1 MTNITIDNKIYFVT
15 SGNLKCKNPHIED
28 SNGEIPIGRQR
39 SLLFAFL
46 RQNNIEPQKDA
57 TTYWCVNKILSM
69 KDGKATNENIK
80 AMVVKNSKYLALTKE
95 NIENQDELVKKS
107 ENYGKE
113 AKIINECFNK
123 YPENK
128 DLNIIAMKI
137 ALIDVTNSTQLSKY
151 KGKISLFDLA
161 NFIKNIPNF
170 DSRIEQGDPKLVS
183 IIAKNNGS
191 INLFSFASKY
201 CCYHN
206 VEIYKKDDYS
216 IFDSFVRDTLPYYCS
231 EITKFTIEAWR
242 KTYNYVSFNDCIE
255 MILNQNNINVDFRRR
270 KFDRFLWYQNK

>member
-1 MTNITIDNKIYFVT
+1 MTNISIDNKIYFVT
-15 SGNLKCKNPHIED
+15 RGNLKSKYPHIED

-39 SLLFAFL
+39 SLLFDFL

-57 TTYWCVNKILSM
+57 TTHWCVNKVLSM
-69 KDGKATNENIK
+69 KDGKATKENIK
-80 AMVVKNSKYLALTKE
+80 TMVVKGSKYLGLTKE
-95 NIENQDELVKKS
+95 NIEIQDELVRNS

-113 AKIINECFNK
+113 AKIIHDCFNK

-137 ALIDVTNSTQLSKY
+137 ALIDVTNSTQLSKH
-151 KGKISLFDLA
+151 KSKISLFELA
-161 NFIKNIPNF
+161 NFINNIPSF
-170 DSRIEQGDPKLVS
+170 DLRIEQGDPELVS

-216 IFDSFVRDTLPYYCS
+216 IFDSFVKSTLPFYCS
-231 EITKFTIEAWR
+231 KITEHKIETWR
-242 KTYNYVSFNDCIE
+242 KTYDYLSFNNCIE
-255 MILNQNNINVDFRRR
+255 MLLNQNNINVDFRRR